1 MIKEVKSR
9 YFVAKRDKISKR
21 IDRFLAQFE
30 EGRASTIT
38 FIEFI
43 HEQFL
48 NFGCKNKQKGQLKEL
63 EEQTKKACECTYM
76 RDIYWV
82 L

>member
-1 MIKEVKSR
+1 MLFFSTFMFHVKR
-9 YFVAKRDKISKR
+9 RGREKKLKRAYFVAKRDKISKR

-48 NFGCKNKQKGQLKEL
+48 NFGCKNKAKGSIKG
-63 EEQTKKACECTYM
+63 T
-76 RDIYWV
+76 
-82 L
+82 